1 MCVCVE
7 GRGGHIFA
15 LREGVCCMRPWY
27 DNRPVVEDTLGRAL
41 RPGRPAQTLFYNGAG
56 TDLMQR
62 AAIDRGNLPRKASS
76 STNAKPSYLGRIC
89 STRRLAG
96 CCCCCCAPL
105 LVAFP
110 RTAATSPSPS
120 APPTF
125 MGRSATPP
133 TFTAMRSQRCAHQ
146 HTRLQ
151 GCCPACELPRLA
163 GTAGRTRG
171 RLMPPPPPAPPRPQM

>member
-1 MCVCVE
+1 MPFGRVCAACDLGTTTAPLLKTPLAAPFVPDVQ
-7 GRGGHIFA
+7 RRLYFITA
-15 LREGVCCMRPWY
+15 REQTYATG
-27 DNRPVVEDTLGRAL
+27 
-41 RPGRPAQTLFYNGAG
+41 PGW
-56 TDLMQR
+56 

>member
-1 MCVCVE
+1 MAIFSPFGRVCAACDLGTTTAPLLRTPLAAPFVPDVQ
-7 GRGGHIFA
+7 GRLFLITA
-15 LREGVCCMRPWY
+15 RE
-27 DNRPVVEDTLGRAL
+27 
-41 RPGRPAQTLFYNGAG
+41 QTLCNGPQLIEEISPEKQAP
-56 TDLMQR
+56 
-62 AAIDRGNLPRKASS
+62 PRQGPTA
-76 STNAKPSYLGRIC
+76 SYLGRIC

-151 GCCPACELPRLA
+151 GCCPACELPRQV